1 MKRKSVKSEKENHPK
16 RAKKTAQN
24 HQRKRAKSKPKQKTG
39 FKTGEKQ
46 KKKPVNRS
54 NPDLLKRNGQKN
66 QNEIRKT
73 GEITLKTIEKPLQSS
88 FTDKNGQTQT
98 RNPKRANSN

>member
-88 FTDKNGQTQT
+88 FTGE
-98 RNPKRANSN
+98 KRAEPNKKSKTGEN